1 MPVRTVNSKLS
12 IAMHYLIFL
21 YEYGN
26 QTKVTSTLLSL
37 STGCNPVIIRNIMS
51 ALKKAG
57 IITSPKG
64 PGGAKLAM
72 PPEDISLGAVYS
84 AVDHS
89 GASAIFGFHTAPSA
103 HCPVGRNIHAV
114 LEIPYHELENA
125 VQERMKT
132 LSLQSVLDDYHRIP
146 EEAR

>member
-1 MPVRTVNSKLS
+1 MRTVNSKLS
-12 IAMHYLIFL
+12 IAMHCLIFL

-89 GASAIFGFHTAPSA
+89 GAPAIFGFHTAPSA

-114 LEIPYHELENA
+114 LDGRLEEIQRA
-125 VQERMKT
+125 MEREME
-132 LSLQSVLDDYHRIP
+132 SVTIRDIVEDTKILM
-146 EEAR
+146 